1 MAELPGNDRHW
12 HHPDA
17 GLERGAERRVPWERL
32 RDLARQPA
40 RSLSRMRRENHQPFS
55 ALWRFEKNRSA
66 PARRSS
72 GQRPC
77 SCRRS
82 YEGRARSSG
91 TPSRYRDPPEG
102 HRSGGGHRDRS
113 SPPVI
118 SSKPAIIR
126 SVVVL
131 PHPEGPRRTTNSPSW
146 MESDTSLTAATVSKF
161 LLRFSK
167 SNSPNG
173 CSPRLLP
180 AIRELWGQGA
190 RRTPLVSQPVYYWC
204 LTARNQSA
212 QSLQDRPPLYH

>member
-1 MAELPGNDRHW
+1 MRAD
-12 HHPDA
+12 
-17 GLERGAERRVPWERL
+17 
-32 RDLARQPA
+32 PA
-40 RSLSRMRRENHQPFS
+40 RWRVRPQRAASGLRRGRGGSVREDGIWRECPPRASHGLQFLAWESS
-55 ALWRFEKNRSA
+55 A
-66 PARRSS
+66 SS

-102 HRSGGGHRDRS
+102 HRLGGGQRDRP

-131 PHPEGPRRTTNSPSW
+131 PHPEGPRSTTNSPAW

-190 RRTPLVSQPVYYWC
+190 RRTPLFSRPVYYWC